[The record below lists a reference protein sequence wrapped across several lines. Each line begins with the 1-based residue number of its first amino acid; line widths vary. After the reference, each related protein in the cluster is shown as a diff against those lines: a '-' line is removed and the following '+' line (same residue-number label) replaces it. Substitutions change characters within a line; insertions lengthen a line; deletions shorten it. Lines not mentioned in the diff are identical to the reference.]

1 MDHIRLIASD
11 MDATLLDERS
21 QLPPDFAETIRALA
35 GQGILFAAA
44 SGRPLYTLET
54 MFPELLEEII
64 LIGDNGG
71 AARWKG
77 KDLFVSE
84 MPAEGWRQ
92 LARSTKQAGDV
103 GLLCGLQAAYAEKRD
118 EGYDAVFKNFYTRV
132 EYVDD
137 LTAVEA
143 AADKFTIYL
152 PNDDAQKAF
161 DRTYGAFHTGNGG
174 AFSVAVAGRNWVD
187 VMNPCLLYTSHKVGV
202 GFNEAAVRHGAA
214 DPLGKI
220 NGVLMLCGKGIRRVF
235 LCLVRVGH
243 IVDAKAHHVLRGA
256 GDGALQLYGIDGQSR
271 DACNGKLQ
279 PGPHLRGQKGN
290 GVGQG
295 FIGKAQPAQGPDL
308 CAVGR
313 KNGRILYAVR
323 QTACNKTHTDSLP
336 QWR

>member
-132 EYVDD
+132 EYVDN

-152 PNDDAQKAF
+152 PNDDSQEAF

-187 VMNPCLLYTSHKVGV
+187 VMNPGVHKGAALAKVGELLGIPTDSMMAFGDTYNDAEMLTTAKY
-202 GFNEAAVRHGAA
+202 GFLMENGSE
-214 DPLGKI
+214 PLRAQVPFLAPSHREYGVMQVLKQVLHQ
-220 NGVLMLCGKGIRRVF
+220 NGEVSPEDFV
-235 LCLVRVGH
+235 
-243 IVDAKAHHVLRGA
+243 KAH
-256 GDGALQLYGIDGQSR
+256 
-271 DACNGKLQ
+271 
-279 PGPHLRGQKGN
+279 
-290 GVGQG
+290 
-295 FIGKAQPAQGPDL
+295 
-308 CAVGR
+308 
-313 KNGRILYAVR
+313 
-323 QTACNKTHTDSLP
+323 
-336 QWR
+336 

>member
-11 MDATLLDERS
+11 MDATLLNERS

-132 EYVDD
+132 KYVDD

-152 PNDDAQKAF
+152 PNDDAQEAF

-187 VMNPCLLYTSHKVGV
+187 VMEPGVHKGAALAKVGALL
-202 GFNEAAVRHGAA
+202 GIPA
-214 DPLGKI
+214 DSMMAFGDTY
-220 NGVLMLCGKGIRRVF
+220 N
-235 LCLVRVGH
+235 
-243 IVDAKAHHVLRGA
+243 DA
-256 GDGALQLYGIDGQSR
+256 
-271 DACNGKLQ
+271 
-279 PGPHLRGQKGN
+279 
-290 GVGQG
+290 
-295 FIGKAQPAQGPDL
+295 
-308 CAVGR
+308 
-313 KNGRILYAVR
+313 
-323 QTACNKTHTDSLP
+323 
-336 QWR
+336 